1 MCCLATP
8 PRRQSIDDKLDG
20 GGAETDHKWQWQPPP
35 GDDSIQNSILSK
47 RSMSAAAAHVLLFPW
62 PVQGHINPMLHL
74 ASALLDAGLRV
85 TFLHTD
91 HNLRRLALA
100 GAPAPPHHPRLRVLS
115 VPDGLPDDHPR
126 SVAGLMDLFESMRT
140 AGCAAFCALLRAETD
155 ASSRR
160 PPVTCVVADGTMPFA
175 IAAAEEAGV
184 PALAFRTESACGFL
198 CYLSVPRLLELGETP
213 AASDEPVRGV
223 PGMEGF
229 LRRRDLPRV
238 APSSDADPVPVL
250 LAVAGTATRCAESR
264 AVILNTAASLEAE
277 TVARIVQRV
286 RGEVFAV
293 GPLHARPRP
302 AGVEVEPA
310 ARDDDDGGCAAW
322 LDGHADRSVVYLNLG
337 SLTIISAEQLAELL
351 RGLAVAGYPFL
362 CVLRPDMVSDCGVGH
377 ESVVREAAAA
387 AGEKAL
393 VVEWAAHRD
402 VHRALRHRALGCF
415 VTQAGWNSLLEAAAE
430 GVPTVCW
437 PYFADQQTVSRFV
450 GAVWKTGLDMKDV
463 LDGAVV
469 ARMVREAMDDPE
481 MRAAAQDMARQL
493 RVDVAPGG
501 SSASHLERLVGFIT
515 DLSAGQDPSRDDDSR
530 PLVRGL
536 VKEK

>member
-1 MCCLATP
+1 
-8 PRRQSIDDKLDG
+8 
-20 GGAETDHKWQWQPPP
+20 
-35 GDDSIQNSILSK
+35 
-47 RSMSAAAAHVLLFPW
+47 
-62 PVQGHINPMLHL
+62 
-74 ASALLDAGLRV
+74 
-85 TFLHTD
+85 
-91 HNLRRLALA
+91 
-100 GAPAPPHHPRLRVLS
+100 
-115 VPDGLPDDHPR
+115 
-126 SVAGLMDLFESMRT
+126 
-140 AGCAAFCALLRAETD
+140 
-155 ASSRR
+155 
-160 PPVTCVVADGTMPFA
+160 MPFA

-198 CYLSVPRLLELGETP
+198 CYLSVPWLLELGEIP

-250 LAVAGTATRCAESR
+250 LAVAGTAARCAESR
-264 AVILNTAASLEAE
+264 AVIVNTAASLEAE

-387 AGEKAL
+387 AGEKVL

-430 GVPTVCW
+430 GMPTVCW

-463 LDGAVV
+463 LDGGVV

-481 MRAAAQDMARQL
+481 IRAAAQDMARQL

-515 DLSAGQDPSRDDDSR
+515 DLSVGQ
-530 PLVRGL
+530 
-536 VKEK
+536 

>member
-1 MCCLATP
+1 
-8 PRRQSIDDKLDG
+8 
-20 GGAETDHKWQWQPPP
+20 
-35 GDDSIQNSILSK
+35 
-47 RSMSAAAAHVLLFPW
+47 MSAAAAHVLLFPW

-387 AGEKAL
+387 AGEK
-393 VVEWAAHRD
+393 
-402 VHRALRHRALGCF
+402 
-415 VTQAGWNSLLEAAAE
+415 
-430 GVPTVCW
+430 
-437 PYFADQQTVSRFV
+437 TVSRFV